1 MPAELWM
8 DGHQKGQDLCALPG
22 ERSGWLTS
30 PCKPV
35 QRPVSHLTSGF
46 LGGSDSKEFACNV
59 GDLGLTPGFGK
70 IPWRRPWQPT
80 PVFLP
85 GESPWTEVPG
95 GLQSTGSQ
103 KVGQDSE
110 FHVISPQPAVCCVTT
125 GRCCWLTRSSEKPG
139 HHSSPSLLVVRKA
152 LRKPVAL
159 GNCLGFSSLAGK
171 MCPNQPQRPGLGT
184 PCQSLWSV
192 EQRGKEQKPEGGPD
206 DTPWLINW
214 TK

>member
-1 MPAELWM
+1 MATHSSILAWRIPM
-8 DGHQKGQDLCALPG
+8 DRGAWRATIHGVAK
-22 ERSGWLTS
+22 SWT
-30 PCKPV
+30 
-35 QRPVSHLTSGF
+35 
-46 LGGSDSKEFACNV
+46 
-59 GDLGLTPGFGK
+59 GL
-70 IPWRRPWQPT
+70 
-80 PVFLP
+80 
-85 GESPWTEVPG
+85 
-95 GLQSTGSQ
+95 
-103 KVGQDSE
+103 SE

-159 GNCLGFSSLAGK
+159 ENCLGFSSLAGK